1 MTDNKV
7 KLTDTVLE
15 EVIGGNGSLGP
26 YSDWY
31 DMITLEFSST
41 MPVEQ
46 KEKRLFEIM
55 NEIRQDSRLDKR
67 EKEELCQY
75 INGLLGNGR

>member
-7 KLTDTVLE
+7 ELKEVELE
-15 EVIGGNGSLGP
+15 KVTAGNGSLGP

-31 DMITLEFSST
+31 DLISLEFSSVL
-41 MPVEQ
+41 PIEQ
-46 KEKRLFEIM
+46 KEKRLKEMI
-55 NEIRQDSRLDKR
+55 NEIRQDKKLSQR
-67 EKEELCQY
+67 EKDELYDY